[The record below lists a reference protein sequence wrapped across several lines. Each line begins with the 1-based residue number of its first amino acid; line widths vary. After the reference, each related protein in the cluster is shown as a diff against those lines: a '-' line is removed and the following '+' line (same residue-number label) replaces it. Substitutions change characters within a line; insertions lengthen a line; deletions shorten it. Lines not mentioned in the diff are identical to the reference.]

1 MIIAHASHTLYES
14 IPSMF
19 LAPKGGPKKQEIRIV
34 NTK

>member
-1 MIIAHASHTLYES
+1 MIIAHASQTLYAS
-14 IPSMF
+14 IPAIF